1 MRVQLEE
8 MADSSAIVPM
18 ESKVW
23 SQEGLDVLDGFSSI
37 PFSNAGDELQ
47 GLFNEISGDPNL
59 KKRKYQQDKHTC
71 HDHTLK

>member
-1 MRVQLEE
+1 

-37 PFSNAGDELQ
+37 PFSNAGGELR

-59 KKRKYQQDKHTC
+59 KKRKYW
-71 HDHTLK
+71 